1 MLSVMCMRFALEGNV
16 DAVQDIL
23 EMDMNVSEV
32 CIT

>member
-1 MLSVMCMRFALEGNV
+1 MLSVTCMHFALEGNV

-32 CIT
+32 CTT